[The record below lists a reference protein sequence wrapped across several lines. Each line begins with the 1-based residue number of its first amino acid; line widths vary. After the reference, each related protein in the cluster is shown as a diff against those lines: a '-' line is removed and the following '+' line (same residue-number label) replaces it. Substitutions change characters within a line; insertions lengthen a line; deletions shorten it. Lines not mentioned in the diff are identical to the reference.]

1 MPYRPQSPPQ
11 APAGPNGM
19 MASVATA
26 ETMAITGAT
35 AIIHGIAVAG
45 VKASLDSSLNTS
57 ASGCIRPQG
66 PTRLGP

>member
-1 MPYRPQSPPQ
+1 
-11 APAGPNGM
+11 

-26 ETMAITGAT
+26 ETMAITGAM
-35 AIIHGIAVAG
+35 AIIHGMAVDG

-57 ASGCIRPQG
+57 ASGCIRPKA